1 MTIKEF
7 RTAIDLT
14 STNLAIIVIVNDEAE
29 IVSYDSDGV
38 FRNAKFQK
46 FCKSSENQYDVD
58 NLEIDRIYAGFDD
71 WGDPSF
77 HIICSVYTDEQGNI
91 VKE

>member
-7 RTAIDLT
+7 RTAISLT
-14 STNLAIIVIVNDEAE
+14 STDLAIIVMVNDEVE
-29 IVSYDSDGV
+29 IVAYDSDGI
-38 FRNAKFQK
+38 FKDAKFQR

-58 NLEIDRIYAGFDD
+58 NLVIDYIYAGFDD
-71 WGDPSF
+71 FGDPSLK
-77 HIICSVYTDEQGNI
+77 IICSVYTDEQGNI